1 MFHNILVCVDG
12 SIHADRAVGEAID
25 LALAGNARLTLLS
38 AIPRPP
44 YWAAS
49 PVTAAGIESLA
60 GELEHEAQ
68 TALRAATDRVPT
80 SVPVTT
86 ILSREPIR
94 EALMQRINTGLY
106 DLVVMGSRG
115 RGALTASVLG
125 SVSHFV
131 LNHSPVPVLI
141 VHTPDDPRPGETQRA
156 ETQPMAAA

>member
-12 SIHADRAVGEAID
+12 SSHADRAMGEAID

-60 GELEHEAQ
+60 GELEREAQ
-68 TALRAATDRVPT
+68 IALRAATDRVPT

-94 EALMQRINTGLY
+94 EVLMPRINT
-106 DLVVMGSRG
+106 
-115 RGALTASVLG
+115 
-125 SVSHFV
+125 
-131 LNHSPVPVLI
+131 
-141 VHTPDDPRPGETQRA
+141 
-156 ETQPMAAA
+156 